1 MINFQPAQVT
11 LGVFVYN
18 ICDWLDAEFGA
29 DMDYFG
35 MDIEIV
41 NERFR
46 QFCEANGFHYYARPR
61 ESFSIHEAICE
72 TKLFGKTKVI
82 VEDLS

>member
-1 MINFQPAQVT
+1 MNNFKAFQT
-11 LGVFVYN
+11 NLGVEVFS
-18 ICDWLDAEFGA
+18 IGDWLDAEFGE

-35 MDIEIV
+35 MDIEVV

-72 TKLFGKTKVI
+72 TKSFGKNKVI